1 MEEEE
6 YLLFK
11 GESVMKE
18 SSMTAWGTERQTRVK
33 DRQIDIYKRRK
44 GQTGRL

>member
-18 SSMTAWGTERQTRVK
+18 SSMTAWGTERQTTCE
-33 DRQIDIYKRRK
+33 RQTDIYKRRK